1 MLVGRQEEHPACKN
15 WVLVW
20 LSVCSEVQI
29 VCMIQLMPLYPQ
41 APSSRA
47 LFKSRLV
54 LPLWYRLAR
63 LSWKSSYHF
72 GPGARFPGTEKN
84 YAMQYRKGM
93 SPTPPPSQTVI

>member
-29 VCMIQLMPLYPQ
+29 VCMIQLMPLYPKAQ

-72 GPGARFPGTEKN
+72 GPGARFPGTEKITLCN
-84 YAMQYRKGM
+84 TEKE
-93 SPTPPPSQTVI
+93 